1 MKNIIKKIVY
11 VLFVICVLLIPISKI
26 HADAGWHSGYG
37 GGSSHG
43 GSSHHSHNSSSSS
56 GSSGPSRPMTARD
69 FKLYCIIFG
78 SISGVLILI
87 STPVIIGLFKSKSN
101 ERKLKNSVKFKKG
114 DDSNE

>member
-1 MKNIIKKIVY
+1 MKNKIKKILYIIIIV
-11 VLFVICVLLIPISKI
+11 CVLLIPISKT
-26 HADAGWHSGYG
+26 HADAGWHSSYGG

-56 GSSGPSRPMTARD
+56 SGPSRPMTARD
-69 FKLYCIIFG
+69 FKLFCIAFG
-78 SISGVLILI
+78 SISGVLLLI

-101 ERKLKNSVKFKKG
+101 QRKLKNSVKFKKG